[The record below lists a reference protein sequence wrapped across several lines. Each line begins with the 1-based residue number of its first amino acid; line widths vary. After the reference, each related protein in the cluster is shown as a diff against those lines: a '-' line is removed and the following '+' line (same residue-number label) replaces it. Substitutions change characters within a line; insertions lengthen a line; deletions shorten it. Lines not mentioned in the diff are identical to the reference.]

1 MECKAHCCDERLCL
15 IARFNRNIVEC
26 KEPPDP
32 ESSSSLLVLI
42 ETLWNVKKHRH
53 LNRSY
58 HKPVLIETLW
68 NVKFLQRITRL
79 LQIRVLI
86 ETLWN
91 VKSHGLAE
99 ISSLSASFNRNIVEC
114 KVVEVKVIGN
124 TDLRFN
130 RNIVECK
137 VQTPGL
143 RG

>member
-1 MECKAHCCDERLCL
+1 M
-15 IARFNRNIVEC
+15 EC

-91 VKSHGLAE
+91 VKG
-99 ISSLSASFNRNIVEC
+99 SASPALCCSQFVLIETLWNVKSVDHLQVDFSLRINRNIVEC
-114 KVVEVKVIGN
+114 KVGIAL
-124 TDLRFN
+124 TCL
-130 RNIVECK
+130 ECS
-137 VQTPGL
+137 G
-143 RG
+143 

>member
-1 MECKAHCCDERLCL
+1 M
-15 IARFNRNIVEC
+15 EC

-68 NVKFLQRITRL
+68 NVK
-79 LQIRVLI
+79 
-86 ETLWN
+86 
-91 VKSHGLAE
+91 SHGLAE

-114 KVVEVKVIGN
+114 KDGRRQDGTLGDCV
-124 TDLRFN
+124 
-130 RNIVECK
+130 
-137 VQTPGL
+137 
-143 RG
+143 